1 MSSSPSKTAA
11 TSAKMPGEVVR
22 GLVSL
27 WLIFHFFGV
36 GLALMTNP
44 AYEPPTS
51 QLVAKLKTTPLLS
64 QYMFALWLDVPH
76 SYRWTNGDPQD
87 ADHTITVAWDGADGK
102 QQRRFPPADAR
113 GDERERYQALVR
125 RIAGPIYYEL
135 SDREL
140 MRRIGERVLQR
151 DGGKEA
157 TFSIERHNPLSMQ
170 DAAADDPGQRDPYN
184 KRTRSAVYT
193 GSVTLNS
200 SGQGEVH
207 NPQQALDVAP
217 VTNPSERS
225 SNSSQERAGTKS
237 KGNSGA
243 SGGASGQESPPLP
256 PTDSG
261 KKPAALEMLKGLS
274 QPEGRGQ

>member
-1 MSSSPSKTAA
+1 
-11 TSAKMPGEVVR
+11 MPGEVVR

-36 GLALMTNP
+36 VLALLTNP
-44 AYEPPTS
+44 AYEPATS

-76 SYRWTNGDPQD
+76 NYRWTNGDPQD
-87 ADHTITVAWDGADGK
+87 ADHTITVAWEGADGK
-102 QQRRFPPADAR
+102 QQREFPPSSAR

-125 RIAGPIYYEL
+125 RIAGPIYYES

-140 MRRIGERVLQR
+140 MRRIGEQILQQS
-151 DGGKEA
+151 GGKEA

-184 KRTRSAVYT
+184 KRTKIAVYT

-217 VTNPSERS
+217 VTNPSERPS
-225 SNSSQERAGTKS
+225 ERSGTKS

-243 SGGASGQESPPLP
+243 SNGASGQEAPPLP

-274 QPEGRGQ
+274 QPENRSQ